1 MDIVTY
7 ALSKKYAD
15 SIASDITNITTDGN
29 EIYFTTSGGTTFT
42 VTLNSVASLNVSASG
57 HLIVTLTNGDTID
70 AGALPVG
77 TMDTALSTTSE
88 NGVQNKVITAALGT
102 KQNALT
108 AGTAITIDNTD
119 PAAPVISAN
128 NDYTNLVNKPTA
140 LSAFTNDQG
149 FIDNTVNNLTNYYL
163 KTATYSAAEIDTLIS
178 NLHSLT
184 VEIVETLPESD
195 ISTHTIYLVNIT
207 GTNNYN
213 QWMYINNAW
222 SNIGSTSVDLTNY
235 YTKAQT
241 DTLLDGKV
249 DKVTGYG
256 LSQEN
261 FTSAYKAQLDN
272 YTVDTILDSTSS
284 NPIANSAVTNGLDAK
299 QNKTLA
305 TSLVIDGQTT
315 TTVEAALGNLN
326 TYANKKLTITSTIP
340 VSPSN
345 GDVILYTGTST
356 ADYKQGGVYQYQVS
370 EWVLITT
377 DSDTIIKRNYSM
389 AGTASLEDDIKTF
402 VAALIASGAN
412 TYAGYFNRSGSLGT
426 AGNYCI
432 TVYAE
437 EGSSTFASGY
447 IVLGAGALGK
457 VQYTVSYY
465 KPTGS
470 SGEWTIKKLAAA
482 SDTVIRHDYGITGTV
497 DAVEDTKTLVN
508 HILTLDAGTYA
519 GEFKRTGITFGSY
532 RLTYFIDGDSSVS
545 VSGTVT
551 YSISNSND
559 ATYQI
564 SYVLSNGSS
573 TPYWNIEKLVVDRE
587 NNFKYQ
593 VIATDSD
600 LNNIKLSGAYSLYI
614 TDATAQAAAHAPA
627 YGWVQLVVVQMN
639 NSDAYCQQIAYY
651 SGDGIFMRE
660 CSYNVWSA
668 WKRVVVNTVLSGTYT
683 IPAQTLANGAYAEL
697 EIPLVPGEFYC
708 GRIDF
713 GSLPSVNMSLSYND
727 FSGTFQD
734 TRSTDLRT
742 QYVLYPIGK
751 ANLATLHVY
760 LTNYTGSPVTISDI
774 PVNYYLEHHKS

>member
-42 VTLNSVASLNVSASG
+42 VTLNSVENLNVSGSG

-77 TMDTALSTTSE
+77 TMDTALSATSE
-88 NGVQNKVITAALGT
+88 NGVQNKVITAALNG
-102 KQNALT
+102 KQNTLT

-149 FIDNTVNNLTNYYL
+149 FITNTVNNLTNYYL

-195 ISTHTIYLVNIT
+195 ISTHTIYLINIT

-235 YTKAQT
+235 YTKTQT

-299 QNKTLA
+299 QNKTLT
-305 TSLVIDGQTT
+305 TSLVIDGTTT

-326 TYANKKLTITSTIP
+326 AYANKKLTITSTIP

-370 EWVLITT
+370 EWVIISAN
-377 DSDTIIKRNYSM
+377 SDPVIKHNYSM

-402 VAALIASGAN
+402 VTALIALGAN
-412 TYAGYFNRSGSLGT
+412 TYAGYFNRSGNLGS

-437 EGSSTFASGY
+437 EGTGTFASGY
-447 IVLGAGALGK
+447 IALGAGAMGK
-457 VQYTVSYY
+457 TQYVVSYY

-470 SGEWTIKKLAAA
+470 SEEWTIQKLAPANGTLYPISSL
-482 SDTVIRHDYGITGTV
+482 SDANSATANTSIKY
-497 DAVEDTKTLVN
+497 AV
-508 HILTLDAGTYA
+508 
-519 GEFKRTGITFGSY
+519 S
-532 RLTYFIDGDSSVS
+532 
-545 VSGTVT
+545 SGTT
-551 YSISNSND
+551 SNLPTDISVLYGLLEISQNSVGNSLVQTLTAVYYGTNNEALTASYHRSAYFNGKNWMWSAWQEL
-559 ATYQI
+559 AT
-564 SYVLSNGSS
+564 
-573 TPYWNIEKLVVDRE
+573 E
-587 NNFKYQ
+587 
-593 VIATDSD
+593 SD
-600 LNNIKLSGAYSLYI
+600 LNSKGVFKGYIEPNKKLTINMDLYGEVYGYVQVEGSASVPFRLHNAANNA
-614 TDATAQAAAHAPA
+614 TPSVFLKRRVTLNEETVYVERSFGATATIGSVTIA
-627 YGWVQLVVVQMN
+627 YTNEGVWTITNASTETESYWVGGGVNSVSL
-639 NSDAYCQQIAYY
+639 SDA
-651 SGDGIFMRE
+651 
-660 CSYNVWSA
+660 
-668 WKRVVVNTVLSGTYT
+668 
-683 IPAQTLANGAYAEL
+683 
-697 EIPLVPGEFYC
+697 
-708 GRIDF
+708 
-713 GSLPSVNMSLSYND
+713 
-727 FSGTFQD
+727 
-734 TRSTDLRT
+734 
-742 QYVLYPIGK
+742 
-751 ANLATLHVY
+751 
-760 LTNYTGSPVTISDI
+760 
-774 PVNYYLEHHKS
+774 

>member
-42 VTLNSVASLNVSASG
+42 VTLNSVASLNVSGSG

-77 TMDTALSTTSE
+77 TMDTALSATSE
-88 NGVQNKVITAALGT
+88 NGVQNKVITAALNG

-149 FIDNTVNNLTNYYL
+149 FITNTVNNLTNYYL

-178 NLHSLT
+178 NLQSLT

-195 ISTHTIYLVNIT
+195 ISTHTIYLVNVT
-207 GTNNYN
+207 GTTNYN

-222 SNIGSTSVDLTNY
+222 SNLGSTSVDLTNY
-235 YTKAQT
+235 YTKTQT

-299 QNKTLA
+299 QNKTLT
-305 TSLVIDGQTT
+305 TSLVIDGTTT
-315 TTVEAALGNLN
+315 TTVEAALSNLN

-370 EWVLITT
+370 EWVLISAAQLQVGVGLHYTT
-377 DSDTIIKRNYSM
+377 SGTDEILEANTNVFNGTMTQWDALTTAQKKTYTSASITEDSLDGSQDVYSTSEVKTNKVWIDGKPVYRKVFIRDVLPDDDWTTVGSLSNVDTLISIFGVAQTSLDADAYYPLEQYSRGGVSKGLGVRVTNNKSTVQFYKY
-389 AGTASLEDDIKTF
+389 GTAAT
-402 VAALIASGAN
+402 N
-412 TYAGYFNRSGSLGT
+412 YAV
-426 AGNYCI
+426 I
-432 TVYAE
+432 IE
-437 EGSSTFASGY
+437 
-447 IVLGAGALGK
+447 
-457 VQYTVSYY
+457 YT
-465 KPTGS
+465 K
-470 SGEWTIKKLAAA
+470 
-482 SDTVIRHDYGITGTV
+482 
-497 DAVEDTKTLVN
+497 
-508 HILTLDAGTYA
+508 
-519 GEFKRTGITFGSY
+519 
-532 RLTYFIDGDSSVS
+532 
-545 VSGTVT
+545 
-551 YSISNSND
+551 
-559 ATYQI
+559 
-564 SYVLSNGSS
+564 
-573 TPYWNIEKLVVDRE
+573 
-587 NNFKYQ
+587 
-593 VIATDSD
+593 
-600 LNNIKLSGAYSLYI
+600 
-614 TDATAQAAAHAPA
+614 
-627 YGWVQLVVVQMN
+627 
-639 NSDAYCQQIAYY
+639 
-651 SGDGIFMRE
+651 
-660 CSYNVWSA
+660 
-668 WKRVVVNTVLSGTYT
+668 
-683 IPAQTLANGAYAEL
+683 
-697 EIPLVPGEFYC
+697 
-708 GRIDF
+708 
-713 GSLPSVNMSLSYND
+713 
-727 FSGTFQD
+727 
-734 TRSTDLRT
+734 STD
-742 QYVLYPIGK
+742 
-751 ANLATLHVY
+751 
-760 LTNYTGSPVTISDI
+760 
-774 PVNYYLEHHKS
+774 

>member
-42 VTLNSVASLNVSASG
+42 VTLNSVESLNVSGSG

-77 TMDTALSTTSE
+77 TMDTALSATSE
-88 NGVQNKVITAALGT
+88 NGVQNKVITAALNG
-102 KQNALT
+102 KQNTLT

-149 FIDNTVNNLTNYYL
+149 FITNTVNNLTNYYL

-235 YTKAQT
+235 YTKTQT
-241 DTLLDGKV
+241 GTLLDGKV

-261 FTSAYKAQLDN
+261 FTSAYKAQLDS

-299 QNKTLA
+299 QNKTLT
-305 TSLVIDGQTT
+305 TSLVIDGTTT

-326 TYANKKLTITSTIP
+326 AYANKKLTITSTIP

-370 EWVLITT
+370 EWVIISAN
-377 DSDTIIKRNYSM
+377 SDPVTKYNYSM
-389 AGTASLEDDIKTF
+389 VGTASIEDDIKTF
-402 VAALIASGAN
+402 VTALIALGAN
-412 TYAGYFNRSGSLGT
+412 TYAGYFNRSGNLGS

-437 EGSSTFASGY
+437 EGTGTFASGY
-447 IVLGAGALGK
+447 IALGTGAMGK
-457 VQYTVSYY
+457 TQYVVSYY

-470 SGEWTIKKLAAA
+470 SEEWTIKKLVTPEDLTNITL
-482 SDTVIRHDYGITGTV
+482 SDYQLSVGGDNYVWFDLGTSTSTSNSQAFLFYEITYGRVDGAQSKILVSCSGTMTDLNYIKVLNLNDTQTSATEQLKLDSNKHIWLGMQSYCYAHVKVYGRWTGMGSKTTAEPTGTIIPIYKLATKDDLPVKYLYVDGATYTTLNDLLTVIIAYIGQAVSGNGSAGVFNGVWTGKSHFSVQWVGTS
-497 DAVEDTKTLVN
+497 AAPN
-508 HILTLDAGTYA
+508 WNGWFSLTL
-519 GEFKRTGITFGSY
+519 ENN
-532 RLTYFIDGDSSVS
+532 IDDHSI
-545 VSGTVT
+545 
-551 YSISNSND
+551 YSISIINS
-559 ATYQI
+559 A
-564 SYVLSNGSS
+564 VSS
-573 TPYWNIEKLVVDRE
+573 QRAIV
-587 NNFKYQ
+587 
-593 VIATDSD
+593 
-600 LNNIKLSGAYSLYI
+600 
-614 TDATAQAAAHAPA
+614 
-627 YGWVQLVVVQMN
+627 
-639 NSDAYCQQIAYY
+639 
-651 SGDGIFMRE
+651 
-660 CSYNVWSA
+660 
-668 WKRVVVNTVLSGTYT
+668 
-683 IPAQTLANGAYAEL
+683 
-697 EIPLVPGEFYC
+697 
-708 GRIDF
+708 
-713 GSLPSVNMSLSYND
+713 
-727 FSGTFQD
+727 
-734 TRSTDLRT
+734 
-742 QYVLYPIGK
+742 
-751 ANLATLHVY
+751 
-760 LTNYTGSPVTISDI
+760 
-774 PVNYYLEHHKS
+774 

>member
-77 TMDTALSTTSE
+77 TMDTALSATSE
-88 NGVQNKVITAALGT
+88 NGVQNKVITAALGA
-102 KQNALT
+102 KQNTLT

-149 FIDNTVNNLTNYYL
+149 FITNTVNNLTNYYL

-184 VEIVETLPESD
+184 VEIVETLPTQD

-235 YTKAQT
+235 YTKTQT
-241 DTLLDGKV
+241 DTLLDDKV

-261 FTSAYKAQLDN
+261 FTSAYKDQLDN

-299 QNKTLA
+299 QNKTLT
-305 TSLVIDGQTT
+305 TSLVIDGTTT

-370 EWVLITT
+370 EWVLISAAQLQVGAGLHYTT
-377 DSDTIIKRNYSM
+377 S
-389 AGTASLEDDIKTF
+389 GTDEILE
-402 VAALIASGAN
+402 AN
-412 TYAGYFNRSGSLGT
+412 TNVFNGTMTQWDTLTTAQKKTYTSASITEDSLDGSLNVYSTSEVKTNKVWIDGKPIYRKVVDFGTMPDTAAKSVAHGISSLGT
-426 AGNYCI
+426 VVELRAMMTNGEGWFLPIPFVSGAFEYQVSVTTSDTNI
-432 TVYAE
+432 TVT
-437 EGSSTFASGY
+437 TFMDRTAWHGWAIIEY
-447 IVLGAGALGK
+447 
-457 VQYTVSYY
+457 
-465 KPTGS
+465 
-470 SGEWTIKKLAAA
+470 
-482 SDTVIRHDYGITGTV
+482 
-497 DAVEDTKTLVN
+497 TKT
-508 HILTLDAGTYA
+508 
-519 GEFKRTGITFGSY
+519 
-532 RLTYFIDGDSSVS
+532 
-545 VSGTVT
+545 
-551 YSISNSND
+551 
-559 ATYQI
+559 
-564 SYVLSNGSS
+564 
-573 TPYWNIEKLVVDRE
+573 
-587 NNFKYQ
+587 
-593 VIATDSD
+593 TD
-600 LNNIKLSGAYSLYI
+600 
-614 TDATAQAAAHAPA
+614 
-627 YGWVQLVVVQMN
+627 
-639 NSDAYCQQIAYY
+639 
-651 SGDGIFMRE
+651 
-660 CSYNVWSA
+660 
-668 WKRVVVNTVLSGTYT
+668 
-683 IPAQTLANGAYAEL
+683 
-697 EIPLVPGEFYC
+697 
-708 GRIDF
+708 
-713 GSLPSVNMSLSYND
+713 
-727 FSGTFQD
+727 
-734 TRSTDLRT
+734 
-742 QYVLYPIGK
+742 
-751 ANLATLHVY
+751 
-760 LTNYTGSPVTISDI
+760 
-774 PVNYYLEHHKS
+774 